1 VDFSYSPEQESI
13 RRSIQALVKDFPDEY
28 WLARDR
34 AHEFPWDFYNVIAK
48 AGYLGMVIPEE
59 YGGSGLGITEAGIVL
74 MEIAASGAAINGASA
89 IHLSMFGINP
99 VVKHGSEEMRRKY
112 LPQVIAGDLH
122 VCFGVTEP
130 DAGTDTTRI
139 TTNAVRDGD
148 DFIING
154 QKVWLTKAADC
165 QKVLLLTRTTPL
177 NQCRKR
183 TDGMTL
189 FFADLDPSAVTI
201 RPIEKMGRNAVASN
215 EVFFDNLRVPASD
228 VVGEIGRGFHHL
240 LDGLNPERI
249 LVAYEAV
256 GVGRA
261 ALRRA
266 TQYAKERR
274 VFGRAIGENQGIQLP
289 LADSL
294 ARLHAAELAAQKAA
308 WLYETGQPCGPEAN
322 MAKFLAGE
330 AAFQAADRAV
340 QTHGGYG
347 YASEFHV
354 ERYFREARMLRIAP
368 ISENLILAGLAEHV
382 LGLPRSYGR
391 SDAS

>member
-13 RRSIQALVKDFPDEY
+13 RRSIQDLVKDFPDEY

-99 VVKHGSEEMRRKY
+99 VVKHGSDEMRRKY

-148 DFIING
+148 DYIING
-154 QKVWLTKAADC
+154 KKVWLTKAADC

-201 RPIEKMGRNAVASN
+201 RPIEKMGRNAVASKRCSSTTCA
-215 EVFFDNLRVPASD
+215 FPRQMWS
-228 VVGEIGRGFHHL
+228 
-240 LDGLNPERI
+240 
-249 LVAYEAV
+249 
-256 GVGRA
+256 
-261 ALRRA
+261 
-266 TQYAKERR
+266 
-274 VFGRAIGENQGIQLP
+274 
-289 LADSL
+289 
-294 ARLHAAELAAQKAA
+294 ARLD
-308 WLYETGQPCGPEAN
+308 
-322 MAKFLAGE
+322 
-330 AAFQAADRAV
+330 AAFITSSTA
-340 QTHGGYG
+340 
-347 YASEFHV
+347 
-354 ERYFREARMLRIAP
+354 
-368 ISENLILAGLAEHV
+368 
-382 LGLPRSYGR
+382 
-391 SDAS
+391 